1 MDLRRML
8 SALVGWSVRHMS
20 GRFGRGFQI
29 LAFLIAVFVSIHKDS
44 RSADVSCYYGAAIS
58 LISGDVRFMYLA
70 ALMLGVC
77 VCVCVYNFYSFLVN
91 WSFYHYILPSVSWAS
106 FHLAPVLSNAL

>member
-1 MDLRRML
+1 ML
-8 SALVGWSVRHMS
+8 SALIGWSVRHMS

-29 LAFLIAVFVSIHKDS
+29 LAFLIAVFVIHKDS

-77 VCVCVYNFYSFLVN
+77 VCAFIIFTA
-91 WSFYHYILPSVSWAS
+91 SW
-106 FHLAPVLSNAL
+106 